1 MRDDF
6 EKLIN
11 ERGRSGPKGNKF
23 EKGKIKDWQKI
34 RTNPDLITNR
44 ESTSPYRRKLHR
56 GKNFNFSVLIRF
68 LEKNVGKKW
77 DDIYSELRQ
86 NLSHPYAGRIT
97 ALDVIGWY
105 VELNT
110 KIENDQ
116 IVDSK
121 GLGIYDKFYVHPV
134 TKLLCKN
141 KNYPFWNKKY
151 RSKFKKTIYTE
162 KDGLYLREIKGI
174 WYAVDLKPLIGFKG
188 DETRIPWRH
197 IDYSKLIYDAVEK
210 DYITYNEACLL
221 HGRAVFASGKRQLN
235 SKEIKHYHLR
245 DSDE

>member
-34 RTNPDLITNR
+34 RTNPDLITSR
-44 ESTSPYRRKLHR
+44 ESTSPYRRKTHR
-56 GKNFNFSVLIRF
+56 DKNFNSSVLIRF
-68 LEKNVGKKW
+68 LGKNVGKKW

-86 NLSHPYAGRIT
+86 NLSHPYSRRIT
-97 ALDVIGWY
+97 ALDMIGWY

-141 KNYPFWNKKY
+141 KNYPFWHKRRNQ
-151 RSKFKKTIYTE
+151 KT
-162 KDGLYLREIKGI
+162 RC
-174 WYAVDLKPLIGFKG
+174 
-188 DETRIPWRH
+188 R
-197 IDYSKLIYDAVEK
+197 
-210 DYITYNEACLL
+210 
-221 HGRAVFASGKRQLN
+221 
-235 SKEIKHYHLR
+235 
-245 DSDE
+245 